1 MSIQKMYNPSS
12 TKTREIRWETTN
24 INLQIGKLSEGLLNL
39 SGILKTQI
47 SDMGHLVLSFLL
59 YSYFGV
65 LPFLFYCLYKG
76 GGVMSSQSW
85 LILAGV
91 FFGIGVLILFFMV
104 ILAIHWWR
112 NEPEDE
118 IPETL
123 KRIEQGIAR
132 IEVIEK
138 DRDEKLVKMMKVA
151 FKEAL
156 KEDREERTKKET

>member
-65 LPFLFYCLYKG
+65 LPFLFIVSTR
-76 GGVMSSQSW
+76 GV
-85 LILAGV
+85 V
-91 FFGIGVLILFFMV
+91 
-104 ILAIHWWR
+104 
-112 NEPEDE
+112 
-118 IPETL
+118 
-123 KRIEQGIAR
+123 
-132 IEVIEK
+132 
-138 DRDEKLVKMMKVA
+138 
-151 FKEAL
+151 
-156 KEDREERTKKET
+156 